1 MKRLLVLLLLS
12 NFVFSKDHKA
22 QEKDELF
29 GEIDNILA
37 DLGKITGWKA
47 KRKVPA
53 AYITRDKLRQFIEGR
68 LKKEVKTQDVEI
80 EEQILEMFGLVP
92 KGFDLKKTT
101 VDLVTEQA
109 AAFYDYNARK
119 LFVLESNESTLERRV
134 TLAHELAHALA
145 DQQFSLRKYV
155 RGGMQ
160 SDDMSTARQ
169 AVVEGQATWLMWAY
183 MGVRNGKEPAVP
195 VELLANAGFSAE
207 SAGAGF
213 PVLAE
218 VPQYMRESLI
228 FPYTRGL
235 LFQNELY
242 KARGQKSFTEVFQ
255 RPPDSTQQ
263 ILHPDRWMAGT
274 AVQSVKPPAI
284 PEAGRYRLRAEGTMG
299 EFDHKILVRQYLDET
314 SADRIAPLWRAGAYR
329 LYHRKNASKAPLLA
343 YAASWDQPQTAVWFL
358 ALYKGIVEK
367 KAKDCKITLE
377 TGTRVEGS
385 NEYGHFQLWA
395 EGANVYALEG
405 LPMPASRLPAATSPQ
420 KPSPPNR

>member
-1 MKRLLVLLLLS
+1 MKRLLVLLLLT
-12 NFVFSKDHKA
+12 NLVFSKEKP
-22 QEKDELF
+22 KDELF
-29 GEIDNILA
+29 GEIDAILA
-37 DLGKITGWKA
+37 TLGKITGWKA

-53 AYITRDKLRQFIEGR
+53 AYITRDKLPQFVEGR
-68 LKKEVKTQDVEI
+68 LKKEVRTDDVRI

-183 MGVRNGKEPAVP
+183 MGVRNGKEPSVP
-195 VELLANAGFSAE
+195 VELLANAGFTAE

-218 VPQYMRESLI
+218 VPPYMRESLI

-242 KARGQKSFTEVFQ
+242 KARGQKSFNEVFA

-263 ILHPDRWMAGT
+263 ILHPDRWLAGT
-274 AVQSVKPPAI
+274 AVGTVKPPPI
-284 PEAGRYRLRAEGTMG
+284 RDEKRYRLRAEGTVG
-299 EFDHKILVRQYLDET
+299 EFDHKILVRQYVDEV

-329 LYHRKNASKAPLLA
+329 LYHEKNTGNSPLLA
-343 YAASWDQPQTAVWFL
+343 YATSWDKPETAVWYL
-358 ALYKGIVEK
+358 ALYKGIVQK
-367 KAKDCKITLE
+367 KAKDCKFTVE
-377 TGTRVEGS
+377 TSTRIEGS
-385 NEYGHFQLWA
+385 NEYGRFELWVDGDKVFA
-395 EGANVYALEG
+395 IEGTS
-405 LPMPASRLPAATSPQ
+405 SR
-420 KPSPPNR
+420 